1 MKKSIVSLT
10 FWLIGLGITCGQ
22 QAVVDVSPDKH
33 VYQTKSLAAQ
43 LKQAYETEK
52 QVVESSKIVKT
63 AKETY
68 AVTQSMYN
76 DVNKLYQMQ
85 QKIERD
91 VKKFS
96 AIISMSKEDLDCI
109 FNRLGD
115 MLKMGLPGNYKGDL
129 NGMMNFSCN
138 SNAAFLYNL
147 LNPYNSYARA
157 NSGKYSVFNLNN
169 VKDPANYVKNFK
181 NAIGESNKANLALRD
196 MEKKNKVELAA
207 AYTKMSEDESNK
219 AKQIYLEIDRKDP
232 DRKPEVEFQMMQQAD
247 NYMRQAMEHKKES
260 LMLLSS
266 VQEDKS
272 SIEKAEERKQNSN
285 VIRKQ
290 ASLIQPLV
298 FGK

>member
-1 MKKSIVSLT
+1 MKKIIVSLSIWMSCCVFT
-10 FWLIGLGITCGQ
+10 FGQ
-22 QAVVDVSPDKH
+22 KPVVDVSPDKY
-33 VYQTKSLAAQ
+33 VFQTKSLGNQ
-43 LKQAYETEK
+43 LQTVYNTQKQL
-52 QVVESSKIVKT
+52 VESAKIVKT

-91 VKKFS
+91 VRKFS

-157 NSGKYSVFNLNN
+157 NSGKYSVFNVNN
-169 VKDPANYVKNFK
+169 VKDPTNYMKNFK

-219 AKQIYLEIDRKDP
+219 ARQIYEEINRKDP

-247 NYMRQAMEHKKES
+247 TYMRQAMEHKKES

-285 VIRKQ
+285 AIRKQ
-290 ASLIQPLV
+290 ASLVQPLV

>member
-1 MKKSIVSLT
+1 MKKSIVTLSIWTLSLGVT
-10 FWLIGLGITCGQ
+10 FSQTS
-22 QAVVDVSPDKH
+22 VVDVSPDKY
-33 VYQTKSLAAQ
+33 VYQNKTLAAQ

-52 QVVESSKIVKT
+52 QAFETVKIVKT

-91 VKKFS
+91 VRKFS
-96 AIISMSKEDLDCI
+96 AILSMSKEDLDCI

-129 NGMMNFSCN
+129 NGMMQFSCN

-157 NSGKYSVFNLNN
+157 NSGKYSVFNKNN
-169 VKDPANYVKNFK
+169 IKDPSNYVKNFK
-181 NAIGESNKANLALRD
+181 KAVGESNKANLALRD

-219 AKQIYLEIDRKDP
+219 ARQIYEEINRKDP

-290 ASLIQPLV
+290 ASLVQPLV